1 MMQPQPRHYS
11 AGVVCGNIWTHV
23 LAVPVFFRRGSEA
36 SGDRVSFCAPEGTII
51 QWDSECAIAER
62 EIEHQSVNPI
72 TLLRK
77 M

>member
-1 MMQPQPRHYS
+1 M
-11 AGVVCGNIWTHV
+11 

-36 SGDRVSFCAPEGTII
+36 SGDRASFCAPEGTII